1 MYVLTVIPITRGVFR
16 DELTYYSEVLVNP
29 GAIVTI
35 PLRGKG
41 VSALVLGSV
50 EARSLRGELR
60 LKDYQLKKIGAVK
73 AERLVGAEFI
83 RAAIILARL
92 YAAPLGLVLKNL
104 IPGALLTRAE
114 KLAIPMEKSFDAR
127 EREKTKWILGRVVQ
141 SPRGERM
148 SAYRSVVREAF
159 ARGESVYVIVP
170 SINEVESVK
179 NALARGI
186 EEFTFGIHASLPTRK
201 FDEVWRKILA
211 PDHPILAVGTS
222 MLLSLP
228 RKDLKT
234 IVIERDHATIYKH
247 LTRPYLDTRAFA
259 ELLARE
265 ISGELIV
272 GDVTLRL
279 ETIYKM
285 ERGLYSELRH
295 MTSRPARIY
304 PEEMVDMRIYRKEK
318 PFRIIS
324 DPLLKLLE
332 GAERMGEKTLL
343 LVGRKGFAP
352 STVCN
357 DCGSVLT
364 CEHCASPLV
373 LHQEEHT
380 TASGKSFEETVY
392 VCHKCYTRS
401 RANTLCR
408 TCGGWR
414 LSALGIGIERAA
426 EEIKKKFPTTP
437 LFFLESDA
445 AKKSGGA
452 AAIVGQFLSAHHGI
466 LVGTETALYYLS
478 ECVSNAAILSIDSL
492 FAIPDFR
499 MGERVTNLVAEVKS
513 LAVKR
518 FLVQTRRPD
527 EPVFPFLT
535 QGNMN
540 AFYRSELENRKK
552 WNYPPY
558 SILVKITRKGERET
572 VTREMQKI
580 GEILSK
586 WQPIVFPAFTE
597 TLKGYYV
604 LNALLKI
611 PRENWPDAE
620 LTMIL
625 RSLPLSYNVVIDP
638 TEIL

>member
-1 MYVLTVIPITRGVFR
+1 MRGVFR
-16 DELTYYSEVLVNP
+16 DELTYYSEARVDP

-35 PLRGKG
+35 PLRGKE
-41 VSALVLGSV
+41 VSALVLGST
-50 EARSLRGELR
+50 EARALRGELR
-60 LKDYQLKKIGAVK
+60 SKEYQLKKIGVLR

-83 RAAIILARL
+83 RAAIALSRF

-104 IPGALLTRAE
+104 IPRALLARAG
-114 KLAIPMEKSFDAR
+114 KLALPAEEPFDAR
-127 EREKTKWILGRVVQ
+127 PREKTKWTLGRVVQ
-141 SPRGERM
+141 SPLEERM

-170 SINEVESVK
+170 SIYEVESVES
-179 NALARGI
+179 ALSRGI
-186 EEFTFGIHASLPTRK
+186 EEFTFGIHASLPARK
-201 FDEVWRKILA
+201 FDELWRKILA
-211 PDHPILAVGTS
+211 PGHPILAVGTS

-228 RKDLKT
+228 RRDLKT

-272 GDVTLRL
+272 GDVTTRL

-295 MTSRPARIY
+295 ATSHPARIY
-304 PEEMVDMRIYRKEK
+304 PEEVIDMRTYREEK

-332 GAERMGEKTLL
+332 GAGRMGEKTLL

-364 CEHCASPLV
+364 CEHCTSPLV

-380 TASGKSFEETVY
+380 TKSGKKFEETVY
-392 VCHKCYTRS
+392 VCHKCYARS

-408 TCGGWR
+408 ECGGWR
-414 LSALGIGIERAA
+414 LFALGIGIDRAA
-426 EEIKKKFPTTP
+426 EEIKKKFPNAP
-437 LFFLESDA
+437 LFLLESDA
-445 AKKSGGA
+445 AKKAGGGA
-452 AAIVGQFLSAHHGI
+452 EIVGQFLAKKGGI
-466 LVGTETALYYLS
+466 LLGTEAALYYLS
-478 ECVSNAAILSIDSL
+478 RRVENTAILSIDSL

-499 MGERVTNLVAEVKS
+499 MGERTTNLIAEVKS
-513 LAVKR
+513 LAARR
-518 FLVQTRRPD
+518 FFVQTRRPD
-527 EPVFPFLT
+527 ELIFPFLT
-535 QGNMN
+535 QGNIGG
-540 AFYRSELENRKK
+540 FYRSELESRKK

-558 SILVKITRKGERET
+558 SVLVKITQKGNREAVTEEMRKLE
-572 VTREMQKI
+572 K
-580 GEILSK
+580 LASK

-597 TLKGYYV
+597 TLKGLYI
-604 LNALLKI
+604 LHALLKI
-611 PRENWPDAE
+611 PRESWPDAE
-620 LTMIL
+620 LTTIL
-625 RSLPLSYNVVIDP
+625 RSLSLSYSVVVDP
-638 TEIL
+638 AEIL